1 MSLATRCP
9 ACHTVFRVVQ
19 DQLRV
24 SEGWVRCGQ
33 CQEVFNA
40 LETLFDL
47 DVSPAPAAPP
57 AGSAPVRPPAVPTPP
72 TQTPPAPAP
81 SARPPASSPVTPATE
96 ASAAEPHAWSD
107 DDDALAEAL
116 ARELAASPADNWA
129 PPDPG
134 PLTPHPATHAA
145 DRDAASAAPAPV
157 ADTAS
162 PGPTDT
168 DAAMAAAAA
177 FAAPVAGSLSRA
189 ASPSDE
195 APPRAVLTRQS
206 ADAPADEREPTPSRF
221 MGPMPS
227 WADETT
233 ALRRA
238 RTKGQKRRS
247 EAPVAQEPPAG
258 PPPGPDADPS
268 PDSHPQAIGRRARR
282 ARTPAFVRQ
291 AEREAAWQR
300 PLVRAALGGVAL
312 LLSATLAAQAVYHY
326 RDVIAARQ
334 PGWAPALA
342 AACQWLG
349 CQLRAPLALDPL
361 RLEASDLVRTDRE
374 QVLRLTADLHNTATH
389 AVRRPALDVAFTDAS
404 GRLLARRVFPA
415 QELGA
420 AQEAIDA
427 GGTWR
432 IDALIAVGT
441 LPVTG
446 YTVEVFYP

>member
-47 DVSPAPAAPP
+47 DVAPAPAGSPP
-57 AGSAPVRPPAVPTPP
+57 ARPPAVPTPP

-81 SARPPASSPVTPATE
+81 SARPPASPPATPATT
-96 ASAAEPHAWSD
+96 ASADEPHAWSD

-129 PPDPG
+129 PPAPG
-134 PLTPHPATHAA
+134 PSTPPPTTHTAG
-145 DRDAASAAPAPV
+145 RDAATATPAATAGR
-157 ADTAS
+157 AS
-162 PGPTDT
+162 PGLTDTDT
-168 DAAMAAAAA
+168 DAAMTAAAA
-177 FAAPVAGSLSRA
+177 FAAPVAA
-189 ASPSDE
+189 PPSPADE
-195 APPRAVLTRQS
+195 PPPRAVLTRQS
-206 ADAPADEREPTPSRF
+206 ADAADGDHEPTPSRF

-227 WADETT
+227 WADDTT
-233 ALRRA
+233 ALRRGRA
-238 RTKGQKRRS
+238 KGQKRRT

-268 PDSHPQAIGRRARR
+268 PDSHPQATGRRARR

-312 LLSATLAAQAVYHY
+312 LLSATLAAQAVYRY

-389 AVRRPALDVAFTDAS
+389 AVRRPALDVTFTDAS

-415 QELGA
+415 RELGA
-420 AQEAIDA
+420 AQEALDA